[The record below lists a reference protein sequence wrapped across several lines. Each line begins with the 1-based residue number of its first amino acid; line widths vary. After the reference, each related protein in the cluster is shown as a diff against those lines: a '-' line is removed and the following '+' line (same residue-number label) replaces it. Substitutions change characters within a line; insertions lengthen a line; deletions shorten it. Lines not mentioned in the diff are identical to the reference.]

1 MMMRGLVE
9 RVDVASG
16 PAGTTVTLVT
26 PVHRDVPVGTYG
38 DDPGGTP
45 VRGVDDDLTAE
56 RAGDGVLALG
66 GAIDGTSVDR
76 FRVRVLE
83 AGRGGARDLTVDLDG
98 VSVFSSSAVQA
109 VHELHRDLPGLRLRA
124 RPGSVARRV
133 LDLTGLA
140 DLLEGTQDGA
150 TTA

>member
-1 MMMRGLVE
+1 
-9 RVDVASG
+9 
-16 PAGTTVTLVT
+16 
-26 PVHRDVPVGTYG
+26 
-38 DDPGGTP
+38 
-45 VRGVDDDLTAE
+45 
-56 RAGDGVLALG
+56 
-66 GAIDGTSVDR
+66 
-76 FRVRVLE
+76 
-83 AGRGGARDLTVDLDG
+83 
-98 VSVFSSSAVQA
+98 VQA

>member
-1 MMMRGLVE
+1 
-9 RVDVASG
+9 
-16 PAGTTVTLVT
+16 
-26 PVHRDVPVGTYG
+26 
-38 DDPGGTP
+38 
-45 VRGVDDDLTAE
+45 
-56 RAGDGVLALG
+56 
-66 GAIDGTSVDR
+66 
-76 FRVRVLE
+76 VLE